1 MKALD
6 DLITEQSRIN
16 NERWRLFRENLYL
29 RSALRLMSDEME
41 WLKAAPADRLALRHE
56 DVQKA
61 LAKYR
66 DRYSWALNDED
77 MPETLL

>member
-6 DLITEQSRIN
+6 DLIAEQSRIN

-29 RSALRLMSDEME
+29 RSVLRLMSDEME

-56 DVQKA
+56 DVQRT
-61 LAKYR
+61 LAKHR
-66 DRYSWALNDED
+66 DRYNWAFSDMD